1 MVAHSTLTG
10 SELHEP
16 KGAAA
21 ASAHTVYV
29 ADGAGSGAWAKID
42 SDNIDTTSIFTT
54 NKLVINARI
63 DDVSTSG
70 SIYVP
75 IPVACTV
82 NAVYTALGGPL
93 TSANA
98 TITVRNN
105 ADTSMGTIT
114 VAYSGSAAG
123 DVDSLTPASNN
134 TFTAGQRMRIDTDG
148 GSTGTYPLVFS
159 IVVTQ
164 TA

>member
-10 SELHEP
+10 AELHEP

-21 ASAHTVYV
+21 ASANTVYV
-29 ADGAGSGAWAKID
+29 ADGAASGAWAKID
-42 SDNIDTTSIFTT
+42 ADNIDTSAIFNT
-54 NKLVINARI
+54 NKFILTARI
-63 DDVSTSG
+63 DDVSTAD

-82 NAVYTALGGPL
+82 NTVYTALGGAI
-93 TSANA
+93 TSADA
-98 TITVRNN
+98 TVTCRNN

-114 VAYSGSAAG
+114 VANAGSAAG

-134 TFTAGQRMRIDTDG
+134 TFTAGQRIRIDTDG
-148 GSTGTYPLVFS
+148 GSSTAAELWIS